1 MSDIH
6 TQATQRKIAFYLN
19 PWLLSLWVG
28 VFIVLYV
35 LSGYRGYLVL
45 FIGSAGAWLL
55 AWVWVRSLSRNLRI
69 ERKLHLAWA
78 RVGDSVHEQFRLIN
92 TGWLPALWVEIT
104 DTSST
109 LATPIRMVSGV
120 DPHAT
125 RTRHFTHLFQ
135 RRGLYTLGPTRLQAS
150 DPFGIFTLTVFDHHS
165 DTMLVTPPVLPLRQL
180 SITPGGWAGDQQ
192 RRRHALER
200 EISDVGVRNYA
211 PGDSLKRI
219 HWRVSAHS
227 DTLIVRQL
235 EAVSS
240 ADWWIFVDLE
250 AATQAGSGL
259 DSTLELSI
267 VLAASLAMHG
277 LKERRRVGLALAG
290 PKLVWLEPRADLAQ
304 RWRIL
309 RALSMAEAGM
319 RPLADLMAA
328 GRLAQTAALVVI
340 TPSHEPGWVAAIGR
354 QRGASKATAFL
365 VDPGEFGGQTDPG
378 RVSAALANH
387 RIPYTRVP
395 RRLLVEAYPLLGG
408 GAPVRP
414 RQVQSGKRYFRQG
427 GAAWQSMD

>member
-1 MSDIH
+1 MNGKGAQ
-6 TQATQRKIAFYLN
+6 TTQRKVAFYLN
-19 PWLLSLWVG
+19 PWLLSLWVSL
-28 VFIVLYV
+28 FIFLYV
-35 LSGYRGYLVL
+35 LSAYRGYLVL
-45 FIGSAGAWLL
+45 FVGSAGAWLL
-55 AWVWVRSLSRNLRI
+55 AWVWVRSLSRNLHI

-78 RVGDSVHEQFRLIN
+78 RVGDSVHEQFRLVN
-92 TGWLPALWVEIT
+92 AGWLPALWVEIT

-120 DPHAT
+120 DAHAT
-125 RTRHFTHLFQ
+125 RTRHFTHLCR

-180 SITPGGWAGDQQ
+180 SIAPGGWAGDQQ

-211 PGDSLKRI
+211 PGDSLRRI

-240 ADWWIFVDLE
+240 ADWWIFVDLQ
-250 AATQAGSGL
+250 AAMQAGSGQ

-267 VLAASLAMHG
+267 VLAASLAVHG

-309 RALSMAEAGM
+309 RALSMAEAGE
-319 RPLADLMAA
+319 RPLADLLAT

-340 TPSHEPGWVAAIGR
+340 TPSHDPAWVAALGR
-354 QRGASKATAFL
+354 QRGTSKSTVFL
-365 VDPGEFGGQTDPG
+365 VDPVEFGGLVEQG
-378 RVSAALANH
+378 GVRAALASHNVPH
-387 RIPYTRVP
+387 TRVP
-395 RRLLVEAYPLLGG
+395 RRLLVEAYPSLEP
-408 GAPVRP
+408 GASLRP
-414 RQVQSGKRYFRQG
+414 RQMQGGKRYLKQG
-427 GAAWQSMD
+427 EVAWQSMD

>member
-1 MSDIH
+1 MSDKRP
-6 TQATQRKIAFYLN
+6 QASQRKVAFYLN
-19 PWLLSLWVG
+19 PWLLSFWVG
-28 VFIVLYV
+28 IFIVLYL

-45 FIGSAGAWLL
+45 FVGSAGAWLL
-55 AWVWVRSLSRNLRI
+55 AFFWVRSLSRNLRI

-78 RVGDSVHEQFRLIN
+78 RVGDSVHEQFRLVN
-92 TGWLPALWVEIT
+92 TGWLPALWVEVT

-109 LATPIRMVSGV
+109 LTTPIRMVSGV
-120 DPHAT
+120 DAHAA
-125 RTRHFTHLFQ
+125 RTRHFTHLCR

-150 DPFGIFTLTVFDHHS
+150 DPFGIFTLTVFDHHAE
-165 DTMLVTPPVLPLRQL
+165 TMLVTPPVLPLRQL

-211 PGDSLKRI
+211 PGDSLRRI

-250 AATQAGSGL
+250 AAMQAGSGQ

-309 RALSMAEAGM
+309 RALSMAEAGE

-340 TPSHEPGWVAAIGR
+340 TPSHDPTWVAAIGR

-365 VDPGEFGGQTDPG
+365 VDPGEFGTRIDQGK
-378 RVSAALANH
+378 VSAALANH
-387 RIPYTRVP
+387 SIPYNRVP
-395 RRLLVEAYPLLGG
+395 RRMLVEAYPSLEPGV
-408 GAPVRP
+408 PVRP
-414 RQVQSGKRYFRQG
+414 SQAQSGKRYFRQG